1 MLGLRS
7 LPALAGEGRRYGL
20 PLTTPDVIL
29 AAFPGFSPLPL
40 APVGSFF
47 VSTKW
52 GGAAVLG
59 AAF

>member
-7 LPALAGEGRRYGL
+7 IPALDEGGRRYGL
-20 PLTTPDVIL
+20 PLTTPNVIL
-29 AAFPGFSPLPL
+29 ACVPGFSPLPL

-52 GGAAVLG
+52 EGAAIAW